1 MAAELIAKASWYILE
16 NAGRVAAMEFH
27 REVGTL
33 SNSSAASVVDIPG
46 RQLAASSVATLT
58 EKAVR
63 AAYDTAVANY
73 QDKKRRQQQETQD
86 QALLAFDELKSS
98 MELDQRLDLAR
109 QYTRRLGLTSSKGPH
124 AAGTFFV
131 NGKLFPLN
139 EVRLHYSYL
148 ACADSAMNYRNS
160 EPNYSRPCK
169 RKCSTSC
176 SKFTTMPSMT

>member
-1 MAAELIAKASWYILE
+1 MSL
-16 NAGRVAAMEFH
+16 
-27 REVGTL
+27 T
-33 SNSSAASVVDIPG
+33 PG
-46 RQLAASSVATLT
+46 RQLASSSVAVLT

-109 QYTRRLGLTSSKGPH
+109 QYTRRLGLTSPKGAN

-139 EVRLHYSYL
+139 EVRLHYGLRS
-148 ACADSAMNYRNS
+148 
-160 EPNYSRPCK
+160 
-169 RKCSTSC
+169 
-176 SKFTTMPSMT
+176 SMR